1 MMASPGRSNVG
12 FERPNLNSF
21 LPIAY
26 HVSSSGRRNRAYSA
40 TLYLSPILLVSRMSG
55 RASSVQIDSIHC
67 RAISEEIGYR
77 LSLVLRK
84 ENPELPPRLKM
95 LLDRLGL
102 QDMESAPSMA
112 PSLHDMVPLETNIP
126 A

>member
-1 MMASPGRSNVG
+1 
-12 FERPNLNSF
+12 
-21 LPIAY
+21 
-26 HVSSSGRRNRAYSA
+26 
-40 TLYLSPILLVSRMSG
+40 LYLSPILLVSRMSG
-55 RASSVQIDSIHC
+55 RVSSVQIDSIHC